1 MLTDIN
7 KQERFTDGEYNIL
20 QIIMAYPLAVD
31 FNSQSFQEKLLIDK
45 HALAQI
51 NGTTLMAELTTP
63 TGVPSAR
70 DWLTHGLREQQEM
83 RQEMRQQNKK
93 KKPKRKCAS
102 PAGVGP
108 STRKKRCT

>member
-20 QIIMAYPLAVD
+20 QIIVAYPLAIN
-31 FNSQSFQEKLLIDK
+31 FNLQSFQEKLLIDK

-51 NGTTLMAELTTP
+51 NGATLMAKLTTS
-63 TGVPSAR
+63 TGVPLAR
-70 DWLTHGLREQQEM
+70 NWLTHRLQEQQEM

-93 KKPKRKCAS
+93 KKPKRKSAS

-108 STRKKRCT
+108 STQKKRCM